1 MWLVP
6 ILVCIFGLVF
16 AFLPA
21 EPLDEQTEL
30 APAKQPWVPA
40 AVLAA
45 AAMLVLSGL
54 LVVTL

>member
-21 EPLDEQTEL
+21 EPVED
-30 APAKQPWVPA
+30 APATADSKPWIPA
-40 AVLAA
+40 VVAA
-45 AAMLVLSGL
+45 AAMLVVSGL